1 MKCLTTIMTAAAL
14 LYASSQ
20 AQALL
25 IVSNFTLTYD
35 AADGSLTI
43 DPLGQPLYT
52 YSIKTL
58 GTLGGDDGFI
68 ESNHIPLPDGP
79 GIFGTPVSTSTDD
92 ELSQSDFDQW
102 TDLGPFNLGNVLPA
116 GLTEAQLNSI
126 LDTAPQN
133 TFYIDSL
140 GSSGQNQQN
149 SHMNAFNV
157 VFVPEPGSLVLI
169 AVGGAMLA
177 QRRRKR

>member
-1 MKCLTTIMTAAAL
+1 MKSLTTVMTAAAL
-14 LYASSQ
+14 LSISAQ

-25 IVSNFTLTYD
+25 IVSNYTLTYD

-58 GTLGGDDGFI
+58 GSLGGDDGFI
-68 ESNHIPLPDGP
+68 EANHIPLPDDP
-79 GIFGTPVSTSTDD
+79 GVFGTAVSTSTDD

-102 TDLGPFNLGNVLPA
+102 TGLSPFNLGNVLPA
-116 GLTEAQLNSI
+116 GLTEAQFNSI
-126 LDTAPQN
+126 LDTSPQN

-140 GSSGQNQQN
+140 GSGQNQQN
-149 SHMNAFNV
+149 SYMSAFNV
-157 VFVPEPGSLVLI
+157 VFVPEPSSLVIIGLG
-169 AVGGAMLA
+169 AAMLA